1 MSKIKLDKES
11 IKIEFNISRDEYIK
25 SRRKFLRQSKTVSN
39 GNIIFLIIMT
49 LIEILFLFIGEYF
62 FSIII
67 GVLLI
72 ISYLLI
78 CVLYFIQPGKLY
90 DKTEF
95 IKEKMNFEI
104 DENGIKSVFKKGKSE
119 TKWFFIE
126 EIWESKEFIYLIQA
140 KFSYTVI
147 PKNAFKNEFDLV
159 KLQQF
164 YKEENKKGKY
174 INIK

>member
-11 IKIEFNISRDEYIK
+11 IKLEFSISRDEYIK
-25 SRRKFLRQSKTVSN
+25 SRKKFLRQSKTVSN
-39 GNIIFLIIMT
+39 GNIFFLVVMT
-49 LIEILFLFIGEYF
+49 LIEILFLCIGEYF

-72 ISYLLI
+72 ISYILI
-78 CVLYFIQPGKLY
+78 VMLYFIQPGRLY

-95 IKEKMNFEI
+95 IKEKMIFEI
-104 DENGIKSVFKKGKSE
+104 DKDGIKSVFKKGKTE
-119 TKWFFIE
+119 TKWFIIE
-126 EIWESKEFIYLIQA
+126 EIWESKDFIYLMQS
-140 KFSYTVI
+140 KLSYTII
-147 PKNAFKNEFDLV
+147 PKRAFKNEFDLV

-164 YKEENKKGKY
+164 YKEGNDKGKY